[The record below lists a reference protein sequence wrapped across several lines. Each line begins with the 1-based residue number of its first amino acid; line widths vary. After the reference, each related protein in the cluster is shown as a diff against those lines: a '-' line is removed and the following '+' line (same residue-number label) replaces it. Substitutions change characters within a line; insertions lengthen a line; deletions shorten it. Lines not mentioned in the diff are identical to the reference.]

1 MNSKNLSIVAGLF
14 AFSLTAIPFAAK
26 ADIFTSYSNSQA
38 NSQIV
43 AQAQPE
49 KKDRKAN
56 FEKFAQELG
65 LSDSQKSRITEI
77 RNNTRTEIDKILTPE
92 QRQERQQRQANS
104 QNRQEGR
111 NRGFKANLTDA
122 QKADIKK
129 IMQSSRVDMEAVL
142 TPEQKE
148 KFEQLRQNRR
158 DRKQERR
165 QQNNTNPG

>member
-1 MNSKNLSIVAGLF
+1 MNSRNLSIVASIF

-26 ADIFTSYSNSQA
+26 ADVFTSHSNLDS

-65 LSDSQKSRITEI
+65 LTDDQKTKIAEI
-77 RNNTRTEIDKILTPE
+77 RANTRTEVDKILTPE
-92 QRQERQQRQANS
+92 QRQERQQRKAERQANP
-104 QNRQEGR
+104 QNRQEGRR

-122 QKADIKK
+122 QKAEIKK
-129 IMQSSRVDMEAVL
+129 IMQSSKGD
-142 TPEQKE
+142 
-148 KFEQLRQNRR
+148 
-158 DRKQERR
+158 
-165 QQNNTNPG
+165 

>member
-26 ADIFTSYSNSQA
+26 ADIFTSYSNSQ
-38 NSQIV
+38 IV
-43 AQAQPE
+43 AQAQSG

-65 LSDSQKSRITEI
+65 LSDKQKSDLAAIRKETRIKV
-77 RNNTRTEIDKILTPE
+77 DGILTSE
-92 QRQERQQRQANS
+92 QRQQRQQRQANP

-111 NRGFKANLTDA
+111 INRGFKANLTDA
-122 QKADIKK
+122 QKADIKE
-129 IMQSSRVDMEAVL
+129 IMQSSRADMEAVL
-142 TPEQKE
+142 TPEQKA
-148 KFEQLRQNRR
+148 KFEQLRSERR

-165 QQNNTNPG
+165 QQFNNKNR